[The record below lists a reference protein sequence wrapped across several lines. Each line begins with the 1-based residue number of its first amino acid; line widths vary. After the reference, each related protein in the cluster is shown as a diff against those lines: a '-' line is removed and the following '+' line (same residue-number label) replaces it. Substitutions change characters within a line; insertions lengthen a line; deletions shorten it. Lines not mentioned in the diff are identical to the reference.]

1 VTQLPVNA
9 PSARWLAAQAA
20 QPWPGTGEVTGGRG
34 THSIRSM
41 PIATNAARLDAW
53 RAPASRAPVLLT
65 RRRTVDYCR
74 VATALCPW
82 LPRQC
87 QAA

>member
-1 VTQLPVNA
+1 VTRQPVNA
-9 PSARWLAAQAA
+9 PSARQLAARAG
-20 QPWPGTGEVTGGRG
+20 QPLPGTGEVTGGRG
-34 THSIRSM
+34 THSIRPM

-53 RAPASRAPVLLT
+53 RAPALRAPVLLT

-82 LPRQC
+82 PPRQR
-87 QAA
+87 QAT